1 MLRFGE
7 LRFGRVGPFCCPAA
21 LQQGNPLT
29 SGCTWRHAALGPEG
43 STQTNAVRT
52 PTVTWTPASVGQG
65 PGAEGQGLQVAWIG
79 RSMPCASASFLWPA
93 VVDGGP
99 VRLSGGGR
107 GWGREAVEGGEVGVG
122 S

>member
-29 SGCTWRHAALGPEG
+29 SGCTWRRAALGPEG

-52 PTVTWTPASVGQG
+52 PTVTWTRRPSDKARGLRAKDFRSHGSEG
-65 PGAEGQGLQVAWIG
+65 PCRVPVLPFCGLLSLMEGLCVYREGA
-79 RSMPCASASFLWPA
+79 
-93 VVDGGP
+93 
-99 VRLSGGGR
+99 GGG
-107 GWGREAVEGGEVGVG
+107 GGKQ
-122 S
+122 